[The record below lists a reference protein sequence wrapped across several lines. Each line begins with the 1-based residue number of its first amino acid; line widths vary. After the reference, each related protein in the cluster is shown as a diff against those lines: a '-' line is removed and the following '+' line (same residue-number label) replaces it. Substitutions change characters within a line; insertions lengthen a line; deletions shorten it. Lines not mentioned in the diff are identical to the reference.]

1 MIGIDDALGNPSHKL
16 TIFSEDEIHDNQSL
30 ESFGFIREYEDVNQF
45 SNTSV
50 RSKNNISL
58 VYLGA

>member
-30 ESFGFIREYEDVNQF
+30 LNPLDLYVN
-45 SNTSV
+45 T
-50 RSKNNISL
+50 KM
-58 VYLGA
+58 